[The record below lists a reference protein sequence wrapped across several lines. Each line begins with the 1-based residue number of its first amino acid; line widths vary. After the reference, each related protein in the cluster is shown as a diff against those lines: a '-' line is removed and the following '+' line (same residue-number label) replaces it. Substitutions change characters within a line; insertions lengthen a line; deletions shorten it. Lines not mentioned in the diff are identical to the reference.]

1 MANKTPKEVE
11 GEMGFWDHLEVLRYA
26 LMRSIIAV
34 IVLSVAAFFFKS
46 FIYNVIILGPKSPDF
61 ISNVYFC
68 KLGHLLNTENLCIN
82 KIDFP
87 ISNFELAGQFRN
99 HMMITIVAGIIMAMP
114 YILTEFWRFVKP
126 ALTPKEKKGIRG
138 FVFITNFLF
147 LVGVAFGYF
156 IIVPLAINFL
166 SSYML
171 SESITNIIR
180 LGSYIRTL
188 VMISLSTGIVFELP
202 VLIYFL
208 AKMGIVS
215 VQLLKTYRKHALVAF
230 FILAAILT
238 PPDIISQFL
247 VATPLIGLYEISIK
261 IAKRIEKK
269 RVLDL

>member
-1 MANKTPKEVE
+1 MAEKSTKNS
-11 GEMGFWDHLEVLRYA
+11 GDEMGFWDHLEVLRYA

-34 IVLSVAAFFFKS
+34 VVFSVIAFFFKE
-46 FIYNVIILGPKSPDF
+46 FIYDVVILGPKTPDF
-61 ISNVYFC
+61 ISNRYFC
-68 KLGHLLNTENLCIN
+68 QLGHLLHTESLCIN
-82 KIDFP
+82 TIDFP
-87 ISNFELAGQFRN
+87 IKNFELAGQFRN
-99 HMMITIVAGIIMAMP
+99 HMLITFVAGLIVAMP

-138 FVFITNFLF
+138 FVFITNSLF
-147 LVGVAFGYF
+147 LLGVAFGYF

-166 SSYML
+166 SSYTL
-171 SESITNIIR
+171 SENIGNTIR
-180 LGSYIRTL
+180 LGSYIRTV

-215 VQLLKTYRKHALVAF
+215 TSLLKTYRKHALVAF

-238 PPDIISQFL
+238 PPDLISQFL

-261 IAKRIEKK
+261 ITKRIEKK
-269 RVLDL
+269 KVQDL